1 MDLSSLT
8 PDKQVKL
15 QYWLD
20 VIRQCR
26 ASGLTNQIWCEQHDI
41 SLKSYYYWLSKI
53 RKLALEELPRKKNGI
68 HMCTDQQSTAL
79 TESPA
84 EFAELSL
91 PDRNIS
97 RSTPAAMLGEL
108 SHVEKIYIRC
118 GYTDMRKQ
126 LNGLLDIIQYNFKLD
141 PYSNSLFL
149 FCGKRADRIKAV
161 HYEGDGF
168 CLLYKRYENGRLQW
182 PRTGEEAKQISD
194 QQLRWLLV
202 VYRDWLVHI
211 VHRLKL
217 ELLKQRYLH
226 IDETHVQVLKE
237 PGRKNTSDSYM
248 WVYCSIRDAVNPIR
262 YFEYQPGR
270 SGKYPEAF
278 LREYEGYIHTDAYS
292 GYNAVSGVKRCLCYT
307 HLRRAFV
314 EALPPDQKKKER
326 LIREKPLLEAFWS
339 WAEKSAIG
347 ELPKSK
353 LSKAFHYA
361 LNNREGFWNYL
372 EDGNCSISNSLAE
385 NCIRPFVIGRKNWLF
400 SGSPKGAE
408 ASAGIYTL
416 VETAKAN
423 GLAPMKYIKY
433 ILSDMPGSAFL
444 EHPEYLDDY
453 LPWNPLVKE
462 FCR

>member
-97 RSTPAAMLGEL
+97 RSTPAAMLGEF
-108 SHVEKIYIRC
+108 SHVEKIYFRC
-118 GYTDMRKQ
+118 GYTDMRKR

-149 FCGKRADRIKAV
+149 FCGKMADRIKAV

-314 EALPPDQKKKER
+314 DALPPDQKKKER

-416 VETAKAN
+416 FYLTLTAKA
-423 GLAPMKYIKY
+423 
-433 ILSDMPGSAFL
+433 
-444 EHPEYLDDY
+444 
-453 LPWNPLVKE
+453 
-462 FCR
+462 